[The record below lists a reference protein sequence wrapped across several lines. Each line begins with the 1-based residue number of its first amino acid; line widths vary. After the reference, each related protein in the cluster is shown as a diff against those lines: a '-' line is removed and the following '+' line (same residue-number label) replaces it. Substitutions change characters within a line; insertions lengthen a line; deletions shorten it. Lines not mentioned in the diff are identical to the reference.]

1 MTKKINIGNNKSK
14 SQKFKVLTS
23 VFSLGLAL
31 GLGVTL
37 TACNTNNP
45 PKTPTILV
53 ENVSA
58 LVDDYYQDTK
68 SFLDNEVLEN
78 VVKFSTTTYDETK
91 LIDATYDLGNGE
103 QESLGFVKVIFT
115 YKNGEDR
122 LYNINEMTFETGIDL
137 SKIADY
143 DANKTEL
150 AQIADDATISTRY
163 TTTYDAVES
172 VQNDAL
178 AEAIFKNVIKSNEN
192 IVHLT
197 LKNMGSNEE
206 VVDDVIYPF
215 NKYELIAQTDKSV
228 KSYNIS
234 IKAQDNVNDMIAS
247 LSDSKNY
254 KLKGTTD
261 IENVET
267 TIEYKEYEKED
278 IEVPPVVE
286 KIDNIGELL
295 QDYSAETYTFLDN
308 QTKNAVEAVVGEY
321 SQDNL
326 KALKY
331 DIGEDSKT
339 ALDNVKVELVYSD
352 SLVEGKETY
361 YRATINFASPIDL
374 NAIADGTAT
383 ATVANASDKYTF
395 DYNAKEMYFRQG
407 LVDALVAKTGYTLTD
422 NSHVMVQFGEDV
434 NGTTAYNM
442 VISSDAGYNEYEF
455 EVPTGVNEAETIKNI
470 ESYDVITLQTSSS
483 TVNGYIQT
491 SYTKQEYT
499 IDDIDEALTFY
510 SEQIN
515 ANLQPVY
522 ESVLTRANAK
532 AQNVTN
538 YKWDLG
544 EVIDGKIQNLK
555 LAFTVS
561 VGNYSDYNV
570 YKIKLPTPVSIGD
583 LLKSDTFKDM
593 TIPKGNISNEY
604 LYGYDHTLQ
613 GDKDDFIKAVG
624 NKLAEAD
631 FDVENS
637 ILLYKETSGMTTRG
651 FQIVLISEHGVREF
665 NIAVPKGV
673 SDDELVNAV
682 EDLIEGTSKSV
693 DFTDNQINVNLVP
706 ETELSNL

>member
-1 MTKKINIGNNKSK
+1 MTKKINISNNKSK

-37 TACNTNNP
+37 TACTNNP

-68 SFLDNEVLEN
+68 SFLDNEVLED

-178 AEAIFKNVIKSNEN
+178 AEAIFKNVVKSNEN

-197 LKNMGSNEE
+197 LKNNGERMFELGDNGKQT
-206 VVDDVIYPF
+206 ICNRYT
-215 NKYELIAQTDKSV
+215 LIAQTETSV
-228 KSYNIS
+228 KSYDIAVR
-234 IKAQDNVNDMIAS
+234 KQDSMQQMIDGLTNS
-247 LSDSKNY
+247 NNF
-254 KLKGTTD
+254 KLLETTD
-261 IENVET
+261 IENLET
-267 TIEYKEYEKED
+267 TIEYKKYEKED
-278 IEVPPVVE
+278 IKVPPVVE

-295 QDYSAETYTFLDN
+295 QDYSAETYTFLDKLTEN
-308 QTKNAVEAVVGEY
+308 VATAVVREY
-321 SQDNL
+321 SQNNL

-339 ALDNVKVELVYSD
+339 TLDNVKVELVYSD

-361 YRATINFASPIDL
+361 YRATITFASPIDL

-407 LVDALVAKTGYTLTD
+407 LVDALVAKTDYTLTD
-422 NSHVMVQFGEDV
+422 DAHVMVQFGEDV
-434 NGTTAYNM
+434 SGTTTYNM

-455 EVPTGVNEAETIKNI
+455 EVPTGVNEVETIKNI

-483 TVNGYIQT
+483 TVNGYTQT

-544 EVIDGKIQNLK
+544 EVVDGKVQSLK

-624 NKLAEAD
+624 RKLAEAD

-637 ILLYKETSGMTTRG
+637 TLLYKETSGMTTRG

-706 ETELSNL
+706 ETEL